1 MSDIRLLST
10 YSEFEY
16 SPETIKESLEK
27 NDGKIMMKGILQKAD
42 TLNQNG
48 RVYPANILEREIRN
62 YQKFILENRSLGE
75 LDHPDCVPHDDQI
88 LTISGW
94 KQIGEIA
101 DDEIIATLNTKT
113 NEIEYQRITEK
124 IDQQYKGEMYVFK
137 NARTYDMCLT
147 PNHRILAWDRSQKPY
162 FITAKEAYDLK
173 QKNDSGL
180 SHSGLRRSGVWK
192 GEDPEFVEIAG
203 KQIDSSLWAAF
214 LGIYLAEGHAT
225 GILSEKKT
233 RKSEQSICVTQYKSE
248 SREAIKQ
255 MMMQLPW
262 EIKEIPQG
270 FTIQDEKLYDH
281 LYELGSSHNKHMP
294 KYAKGWSSRLLETM
308 LEWMLLGDGRNRYG
322 YKKECIVPE
331 YATTSKQLADDVYEI
346 MLKLGSGATI
356 HTYQPEDRP
365 APDYETTNR
374 MILSENSAL
383 MHIVYQH
390 SSTGMSL
397 DTRFMKAEKIDYEG
411 RVCCVKVPN
420 GTWLMRHN
428 GKSCWTGNSSVVNL
442 KNVSHVIREAYIE
455 NGTVYG
461 TLEVLHK
468 TPSGAILKGLVE
480 SGLKLGISSRG
491 VGSTQ
496 KKGDYHVVQDDF
508 QLICWDVVS
517 EPSTP
522 SAFILPEGK
531 KINDF
536 DPNKFLT
543 KSDRID
549 RILNE
554 ILK

>member
-10 YSEFEY
+10 YSEFDY
-16 SPETIKESLEK
+16 SPETIKESIEK

-48 RVYPANILEREIRN
+48 RVYPLNILEREVRN

-75 LDHPDCVPHDDQI
+75 LDHPDCVPCDDFI
-88 LTISGW
+88 LTQTGW

-101 DDEIIATLNTKT
+101 NDEVIATINTKT

-162 FITAKEAYDLK
+162 FVTAKEAYDLK
-173 QKNDSGL
+173 QKNDVKFSN
-180 SHSGLRRSGVWK
+180 
-192 GEDPEFVEIAG
+192 
-203 KQIDSSLWAAF
+203 SSLRKPNVITF
-214 LGIYLAEGHAT
+214 AE
-225 GILSEKKT
+225 K
-233 RKSEQSICVTQYKSE
+233 
-248 SREAIKQ
+248 
-255 MMMQLPW
+255 
-262 EIKEIPQG
+262 
-270 FTIQDEKLYDH
+270 DEKQF
-281 LYELGSSHNKHMP
+281 
-294 KYAKGWSSRLLETM
+294 
-308 LEWMLLGDGRNRYG
+308 
-322 YKKECIVPE
+322 
-331 YATTSKQLADDVYEI
+331 SK
-346 MLKLGSGATI
+346 
-356 HTYQPEDRP
+356 
-365 APDYETTNR
+365 
-374 MILSENSAL
+374 
-383 MHIVYQH
+383 
-390 SSTGMSL
+390 MSL
-397 DTRFMKAEKIDYEG
+397 NSRSMKAEKIDYDG

-442 KNVSHVIREAYIE
+442 KNVSHVIRELYIE

-480 SGLKLGISSRG
+480 SGIKLGISSRG

-508 QLICWDVVS
+508 QLICFDTVS

-522 SAFILPEGK
+522 QAFILPEGK
-531 KINDF
+531 RVHDF
-536 DPNKFLT
+536 DLNKFLT
-543 KSDRID
+543 RSDKID